1 MAVANSMKLSR
12 GTDTGWPSI
21 NAEQAVANMTFDC
34 VLHFETQLPTGGFFI
49 LIDRFVN
56 DVAAVVVVIAEGRDE
71 SDVSFA

>member
-1 MAVANSMKLSR
+1 MKLSR

-56 DVAAVVVVIAEGRDE
+56 DVAAVVVVIAACIVGFLAKHLKCF
-71 SDVSFA
+71 S